1 MGESI
6 LKRFSVTLIL
16 VSASLNI
23 IFNFLHL
30 VQNFAGGLFFLQNY
44 ITIYLRFGELGII
57 TGFVGLFVSA
67 NGHKALRNLSL
78 IYMLL
83 GFLKFLLIE
92 FMVIGNYGF
101 WSILITGLMLTTIVC
116 LVICYREHDIG
127 VLFVK
132 GIALSIISIVY
143 WLSMIVTSIIAS
155 YQNLVDSNMDLT
167 MTVLPFFYIFY
178 LIGLC
183 TYFYEYYKEAF
194 IYKNTMIR
202 IQKVEKVIEEQ

>member
-16 VSASLNI
+16 VSASLNV

-30 VQNFAGGLFFLQNY
+30 IQNFAGELLFLQNY

-67 NGHKALRNLSL
+67 NGHKALRNFSL

-101 WSILITGLMLTTIVC
+101 WSILITGLMLATIVC

-132 GIALSIISIVY
+132 GIALSIISIIY
-143 WLSMIVTSIIAS
+143 WLSMIVTSSIAS
-155 YQNLVDSNMDLT
+155 YQNLVDSNMALT
-167 MTVLPFFYIFY
+167 NTVLPFFYIFY

-202 IQKVEKVIEEQ
+202 IQKVEKVIEE